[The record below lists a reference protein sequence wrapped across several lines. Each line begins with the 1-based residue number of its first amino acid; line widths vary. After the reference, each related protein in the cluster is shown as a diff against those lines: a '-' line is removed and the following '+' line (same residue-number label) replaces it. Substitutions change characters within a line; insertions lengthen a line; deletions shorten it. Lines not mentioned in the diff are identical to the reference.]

1 MNATASTTDRNPLV
15 KYFDALAPARVRWV
29 EKNRYYHRQLGK
41 TFSFFIPRNRS
52 VLEIGCGAGQLLAS
66 LKPSRGV
73 GIDLSPKMIQ
83 VARERHP
90 HLEFHVDNLED
101 LQLDEKFD
109 YVVVS
114 DVLGFLYDVQRS
126 LENLQRVC
134 SPHTRVVISYYNFLW
149 EPVLNAGERLG
160 LKARQPTQNWLGAA
174 DVANLLDLAGFEVI
188 RKTSRLLLPK
198 RVLLLSL
205 LCNRFLVNLPL
216 FRHLA
221 LTFVIVARPKPK
233 PRTDQPSCSVVI
245 PARNERGNVEE
256 AIRRTPQLGRHTE
269 IIFVEGNSDDG
280 TAEEIQRAITAHPE
294 RDLKFIPQGSGRGKG
309 DAVRKGFAAATGDV
323 LMILDADLTVPPEEL
338 PKFYNALITGHGDF
352 IHGSRLV
359 YPMQDQAMRFLNIL
373 GNKFFSL
380 AFTYLLDQ
388 RFKDTLCGTKVLYR
402 SDYNHIAA
410 NRSYFGDFDPFGDF
424 DLIFGAAKLNL
435 KIIEVPI
442 HYFAR
447 TYGTTNIS
455 RFKHGWLLLRMSVF
469 AMRKMKFIE

>member
-1 MNATASTTDRNPLV
+1 MNEAASTPHRSSLIQ
-15 KYFDALAPARVRWV
+15 YFDAMAPERERWV
-29 EKNRYYHRQLGK
+29 KKNRYYHQQLEK
-41 TFSFFIPRNRS
+41 TFSFFIPLGS
-52 VLEIGCGAGQLLAS
+52 AVLEIGCGTGQLLAA

-73 GIDLSPKMIQ
+73 GIDLSPKM
-83 VARERHP
+83 VALAQERHP
-90 HLEFHVDNLED
+90 HLAFRVDNLEN

-109 YVVVS
+109 YVVIS
-114 DVLGFLYDVQRS
+114 DLLGFLYDLQRS
-126 LENLQRVC
+126 LENLHRVC
-134 SPHTRVVISYYNFLW
+134 SPRTRIVISYYNFVW
-149 EPVLNAGERLG
+149 EPVISAGERLG
-160 LKARQPTQNWLGAA
+160 LKARQPALNWLGSA
-174 DVANLLDLAGFEVI
+174 DVVNLLDLAGFEVV
-188 RKTSRLLLPK
+188 RKASRLLLPK
-198 RVLLLSL
+198 GVPLLSL
-205 LCNRFLVNLPL
+205 LCNRFLVNLPV

-221 LTFVIVARPKPK
+221 LTLIIVARPKPV
-233 PRTDQPSCSVVI
+233 PRTDPPSCTVVI
-245 PARNERGNVEE
+245 PARNERGNIEE
-256 AIRRTPQLGRHTE
+256 AVRRTPPIGRHTE
-269 IIFVEGNSDDG
+269 IIFVEGNSNDG
-280 TAEEIQRAITAHPE
+280 TAEEIQRVIAAHPE
-294 RDLKFIPQGSGRGKG
+294 RDLKFIPQGSGHGKG

-338 PKFYNALITGHGDF
+338 SKFYNALMTGHGDF

-402 SDYNHIAA
+402 ADYDQIAA

-447 TYGTTNIS
+447 TYGATNIS

-469 AMRKMKFIE
+469 AMRKIKFIE

>member
-1 MNATASTTDRNPLV
+1 MSTAASTPDRSSLV

-29 EKNRYYHRQLGK
+29 EKNRYYHQQLGK
-41 TFSFFIPRNRS
+41 TFSFFIPPNRS

-66 LKPSRGV
+66 LKPARGV
-73 GIDLSPKMIQ
+73 GIDLSPNMVQ
-83 VARERHP
+83 VARERYP
-90 HLEFHVDNLED
+90 QLEFRADDLEN
-101 LQLDEKFD
+101 LQLEEKFD

-126 LENLQRVC
+126 LENLRRVC
-134 SPHTRVVISYYNFLW
+134 SPRTRIVISYYNFLW

-160 LKARQPTQNWLGAA
+160 LKARQPTQNWLGTA
-174 DVANLLDLAGFEVI
+174 DVANLLDLAGFEVV

-198 RVLLLSL
+198 RVPLLSL
-205 LCNRFLVNLPL
+205 LCNRFLVNLPVL
-216 FRHLA
+216 RHLA
-221 LTFVIVARPKPK
+221 LTFVIVARPKPV
-233 PRTDQPSCSVVI
+233 PRTDEPSCSVVI

-256 AIRRTPQLGRHTE
+256 AIRRTPQLGRNME
-269 IIFVEGNSDDG
+269 IIFVEGNSNDG
-280 TAEEIQRAITAHPE
+280 TAEEIRRAIAAHPE
-294 RDLKFIPQGSGRGKG
+294 RDVKVIPQGSGRGKG
-309 DAVRKGFAAATGDV
+309 DAVRKGFAVATGDV

-338 PKFYNALITGHGDF
+338 PKFYNALITGQGEF

-380 AFTYLLDQ
+380 VFTYLLDQ

-402 SDYNHIAA
+402 ADYEQIAA

-447 TYGTTNIS
+447 TYGATNIS
-455 RFKHGWLLLRMSVF
+455 RFKHGWLLLRMSAF

>member
-1 MNATASTTDRNPLV
+1 MNAAASTPDRSPLV
-15 KYFDALAPARVRWV
+15 KYFDTLAPERVRWV
-29 EKNRYYHRQLGK
+29 EQNRYYHQQLEK
-41 TFSFFIPRNRS
+41 TFSFFIPPNRS
-52 VLEIGCGAGQLLAS
+52 VLEIGCGAGQLLAA
-66 LKPSRGV
+66 LKPARGV
-73 GIDLSPKMIQ
+73 GIDLSPNMVH
-83 VARERHP
+83 VAKKRYP
-90 HLEFHVDNLED
+90 HLDFRVDDLEA
-101 LQLDEKFD
+101 LQLDEPFD
-109 YVVVS
+109 YVVIS
-114 DVLGFLYDVQRS
+114 DLLGFLYDVQRS
-126 LENLQRVC
+126 LENLRRVC
-134 SPHTRVVISYYNFLW
+134 SPRTRIVISYHNFLW

-160 LKARQPTQNWLGAA
+160 LKARQPTQNWLGTA
-174 DVANLLDLAGFEVI
+174 DVVNLLDLAGFEVV
-188 RKTSRLLLPK
+188 RKASRLLLPK
-198 RVLLLSL
+198 RVPLLSL
-205 LCNRFLVNLPL
+205 FCNRFLVNLPVL
-216 FRHLA
+216 RHLA
-221 LTFVIVARPKPK
+221 LTFVIVARPKPVA
-233 PRTDQPSCSVVI
+233 RTDNPSCSVVI

-256 AIRRTPQLGRHTE
+256 AIRRTPQLGGHTE

-280 TAEEIQRAITAHPE
+280 TAEEIQRAIAAHPE

-380 AFTYLLDQ
+380 TFTYLLDQ

-402 SDYNHIAA
+402 ADYDQIAA

-435 KIIEVPI
+435 KITEVPI

>member
-1 MNATASTTDRNPLV
+1 MKTAAPAPDRGSLV

-29 EKNRYYHRQLGK
+29 EKNCYYHQQLGK
-41 TFSFFIPRNRS
+41 TFSFFIPPNRS

-66 LKPSRGV
+66 LKPARGV
-73 GIDLSPKMIQ
+73 GIDLSPKMVQ
-83 VARERHP
+83 LAKERYP
-90 HLEFHVDNLED
+90 HLEFRVDDLED
-101 LQLDEKFD
+101 LQFDEKFD

-126 LENLQRVC
+126 LENLRRVC
-134 SPHTRVVISYYNFLW
+134 SPRTRIVISYYNFLW

-160 LKARQPTQNWLGAA
+160 IKARQPTQNWLGTA
-174 DVANLLDLAGFEVI
+174 DVANLLNLAGFEVV
-188 RKTSRLLLPK
+188 RKASRLLLPK
-198 RVLLLSL
+198 QVPLLSL
-205 LCNRFLVNLPL
+205 LCNRFLVNLPV

-221 LTFVIVARPKPK
+221 LTFVIVARPKPV

-256 AIRRTPQLGRHTE
+256 AVRRIPHLGRHTE
-269 IIFVEGNSDDG
+269 IIFVEGNSTDG
-280 TAEEIQRAITAHPE
+280 TAEEIRRAIAAHPE
-294 RDLKFIPQGSGRGKG
+294 CDIKSIPQGCGRGKG

-338 PKFYNALITGHGDF
+338 PKFYNTLISGEGEF

-359 YPMQDQAMRFLNIL
+359 YPMQNQAMRFLNIL

-402 SDYNHIAA
+402 ADYDQIAA

-424 DLIFGAAKLNL
+424 DLIFGVAKLNL

-469 AMRKMKFIE
+469 AMRKMKFVE

>member
-1 MNATASTTDRNPLV
+1 MNVAASTPDRSSLV

-29 EKNRYYHRQLGK
+29 ERNRYYHRQLGK
-41 TFSFFIPRNRS
+41 TFSFFIPPNRS

-66 LKPSRGV
+66 LKPGRGV

-101 LQLDEKFD
+101 LQLEEKFD

-126 LENLQRVC
+126 LENLRRVC

-160 LKARQPTQNWLGAA
+160 LKARQPIQNWLGAA

-198 RVLLLSL
+198 RVPLLSL
-205 LCNRFLVNLPL
+205 LCNRFLVNLPV

-221 LTFVIVARPKPK
+221 LTFVIVARPKPV
-233 PRTDQPSCSVVI
+233 PRTDHPSCSVVI

-280 TAEEIQRAITAHPE
+280 TAEEIQRAIAAHPE

-309 DAVRKGFAAATGDV
+309 CRAQRLRGRDRRRVDDPRCRPHRAAGRTA
-323 LMILDADLTVPPEEL
+323 
-338 PKFYNALITGHGDF
+338 
-352 IHGSRLV
+352 
-359 YPMQDQAMRFLNIL
+359 
-373 GNKFFSL
+373 
-380 AFTYLLDQ
+380 
-388 RFKDTLCGTKVLYR
+388 KVLQR
-402 SDYNHIAA
+402 PDHRPRGFHPRLPARLPDA
-410 NRSYFGDFDPFGDF
+410 RPGDALSQHP
-424 DLIFGAAKLNL
+424 
-435 KIIEVPI
+435 
-442 HYFAR
+442 R
-447 TYGTTNIS
+447 QQ
-455 RFKHGWLLLRMSVF
+455 VF
-469 AMRKMKFIE
+469 QPRVHLPA